1 MKNWQLFVY
10 RKKDI
15 ASLKGITAAGRGKWI
30 WSAVTEGTW
39 CSWKSNTVPPDAW
52 RAPEAVDRVKQKR
65 IRAAAVYYMFSHKIP
80 EDCPCRFDV
89 VGILGDQVELIQ
101 DAF

>member
-30 WSAVTEGTW
+30 WSAVT
-39 CSWKSNTVPPDAW
+39 
-52 RAPEAVDRVKQKR
+52 
-65 IRAAAVYYMFSHKIP
+65 
-80 EDCPCRFDV
+80 DV